1 MPFSWF
7 WRNWEISW
15 IWSKESGF
23 SNCEGCGD
31 SPSRE
36 ISGCFSK
43 YRFPGDGKAT
53 LAILDDDSG
62 DWDGV
67 VLLRAFDGVE
77 RTGLIA
83 QSFNFTLPGPYEDM
97 DELFLLS
104 TSEER
109 GPGDPLDFDFLDGV
123 ERSMGPSFSGDLEG
137 VDRSIGSPLSSIL
150 GSEGTAS
157 GPDSDGRLFFL

>member
-15 IWSKESGF
+15 IWLKESAF
-23 SNCEGCGD
+23 SNCEGCGE

-53 LAILDDDSG
+53 LAILADDSG
-62 DWDGV
+62 DCDGV
-67 VLLRAFDGVE
+67 VLFRVLEGVE

-83 QSFNFTLPGPYEDM
+83 QSFNLTLPGPDEDA

-109 GPGDPLDFDFLDGV
+109 GPPL
-123 ERSMGPSFSGDLEG
+123 SGDLEG

-157 GPDSDGRLFFL
+157 GPDSDGRIFFL